1 MSCVPPGNRAGTSA
15 WKSETVRVQLERGE
29 DFKPEVSEVWEE
41 VDSSISGM
49 SKQTEGGVR
58 DLEGQ

>member
-1 MSCVPPGNRAGTSA
+1 M
-15 WKSETVRVQLERGE
+15 RVQLERGE